1 MYSICDLFLI
11 LIYTVFLCA
20 FKSKSTPNASGPYID
35 RAIPTKDHT
44 VFVHK
49 LIYTYIWY
57 SVACAPPPLHGSC

>member
-49 LIYTYIWY
+49 
-57 SVACAPPPLHGSC
+57 